1 MSDRSHI
8 TSDDA
13 YASSCIASNQDS
25 AAKEL
30 TSYQNSSASRRFLP
44 TPSRQSPGIPKR
56 FNTPSASQS
65 ASRFAKSTA
74 VHPSSPIL
82 RTPSGKRLEDK
93 IDTGFEEHN
102 SSSPPLP
109 SRHRFSSSLS
119 RPRDAI
125 DDASDEDD
133 ILAGSRS
140 DELSRENGD
149 DDLSDLLYLEQLRG
163 NKAAQPLEPEQDA
176 RQPGELS
183 RKRRRIYATE
193 TATEDVFA
201 ISSSPSPKEDHP
213 TQISEDEGPQANIT
227 SIRSLEDA
235 ERPAAES
242 DEEVSCLPIGTLS
255 ATTATRFRIPTLAV
269 FPPPRSSARPAFK
282 LPPVQN
288 VASAGQSAASS
299 LPDAFS
305 PSRRRGKKDYVPGGS
320 ADTVRNWVLALA
332 AEESKTT
339 QIYTESFRVERMR
352 DGHHENRCV
361 LVEDENGR
369 KWILV
374 NESAKAGSNSMLRK
388 VTVGCSVGIRISSTV
403 PNLQLDYQERLDIHG
418 HGQTNMPAN
427 EWSVGIMWDVLE

>member
-1 MSDRSHI
+1 VSDRSYI

-13 YASSCIASNQDS
+13 YAGFCIASNQDS

-44 TPSRQSPGIPKR
+44 APSRQSPGIPKR

-65 ASRFAKSTA
+65 APRFAKSTA
-74 VHPSSPIL
+74 VHTSTPISK
-82 RTPSGKRLEDK
+82 TPSGKRLEDQ
-93 IDTGFEEHN
+93 IDSGFEEHN

-109 SRHRFSSSLS
+109 SRLRFSSSLS

-133 ILAGSRS
+133 ILAGGRS
-140 DELSRENGD
+140 DELSRENDD

-163 NKAAQPLEPEQDA
+163 NKAAQPSEPEQDA
-176 RQPGELS
+176 RQS
-183 RKRRRIYATE
+183 RKRRRICATE

-201 ISSSPSPKEDHP
+201 ISSSPSPKKDHP
-213 TQISEDEGPQANIT
+213 TQISEDEDLQANIT
-227 SIRSLEDA
+227 SIKSLEDA

-242 DEEVSCLPIGTLS
+242 DEEVGCSPIGTLS
-255 ATTATRFRIPTLAV
+255 AITATRFRIPTPAV
-269 FPPPRSSARPAFK
+269 FPPSRSSTRPAFK

-288 VASAGQSAASS
+288 VASLGQSATSS

-305 PSRRRGKKDYVPGGS
+305 PSRRRGKRDYIPGGS

-339 QIYTESFRVERMR
+339 QIYTESFRVVQMR
-352 DGHHENRCV
+352 DGHHESRCV
-361 LVEDENGR
+361 LVEDEHGR
-369 KWILV
+369 KWILI
-374 NESAKAGSNSMLRK
+374 NESAKAGSDSMLRK
-388 VTVGCSVGIRISSTV
+388 VSVGCSVGIRISSTV
-403 PNLQLDYQERLDIHG
+403 PNLQPDYQEQLDIHG
-418 HGQTNMPAN
+418 HGQANMPAD
-427 EWSVGIMWDVLE
+427 EWSVAIMWDVLQ